1 MKTIRTITF
10 SFLAAA
16 ALATAGMAADSQAAD
31 IAGAWKLAIGANT
44 VCTLTLAPDG
54 SAVFAGDCTGG
65 GDVAR
70 WHMAANKLE
79 LRTAAGETVGVLSDK
94 DGVYTGKR
102 FQDGR
107 TLVLSR

>member
-1 MKTIRTITF
+1 MKMIRAITF
-10 SFLAAA
+10 SILSAAA
-16 ALATAGMAADSQAAD
+16 FATAGMAADSQD
-31 IAGAWKLAIGANT
+31 VSGAWKLAIGAKT
-44 VCTLTLAPDG
+44 VCTLTLAADG
-54 SAVFAGDCTGG
+54 SAVFTGDCTGG

-79 LRTAAGETVGVLSDK
+79 LRTAGGETVGVLTDK

-102 FQDGR
+102 FEDGR